1 MTNSSNSSGAT
12 PHLSTLAISKLKSEA
27 KRLKKE
33 KGIKHSEALDLV
45 AKSLGFDSWDTIAH
59 SERKFKIEVD
69 GNTVLVTLAENTP
82 PLKLSFRDFEI
93 RNSVG
98 YVDAGRDAET
108 EALIYEEALAVIL
121 ESPACLYVNQAE
133 NTDGVP
139 TEGCFFTFKMPA
151 EDELRYPR
159 LLRVYEDVSWG
170 DCWVK
175 LHEKP
180 ALDQFGRIWLDGVY
194 CDVRSP
200 GQHPGGNTWW
210 LTPVFRVMAIGTY
223 YAPIDHVSGDYS
235 GDKFE
240 SPSEAEQAIEK
251 LAEDTITDSFVKET
265 CEAVELQGGL
275 KTANGDTLMP
285 LARFNSLGFVEKKA
299 AIKRCF
305 MKNFSVCDAFGNEI

>member
-1 MTNSSNSSGAT
+1 MTNPSKPSGST
-12 PHLSTLAISKLKSEA
+12 PRLSTLEISKLKSEA
-27 KRLKKE
+27 KCLKKE
-33 KGIKHSEALDLV
+33 KGIKHSDALDLI
-45 AKSLGFDSWDTIAH
+45 AKSLGFDSWDALAN
-59 SERKFKIEVD
+59 SERKYKVEVK
-69 GNTVLVTLAENTP
+69 GNTVFVQMSEDEP
-82 PLKLSFRDFEI
+82 PLKLSFKDFEI

-98 YVDAGRDAET
+98 HVDAGRASET

-121 ESPACLYVNQAE
+121 ENPPTLYINQAE
-133 NTDGVP
+133 HTAGEPD
-139 TEGCFFTFKMPA
+139 EGCFFTFEMPS

-180 ALDQFGRIWLDGVY
+180 ALDQYGRIWLDGVY

-210 LTPVFRVMAIGTY
+210 LTPVFKVNAIGSY
-223 YAPIDHVSGDYS
+223 YAPMCHVEGDYS

-240 SPSEAEQAIEK
+240 TPYEAEQAIEK
-251 LAEDTITDSFVKET
+251 LAEDTITDSFVEET

-285 LARFNSLGFVEKKA
+285 LAKFNSLGLEEKKA

-305 MKNFSVCDAFGNEI
+305 IKNFSVCDAFGNEF